1 MAPNIELHLTPAAR
15 LARTYTPVTMHGRA
29 YLPLTVFGKETV
41 AEVETQIRDIFH
53 RCKASQE
60 GSMTTAV
67 IMADINH
74 PVKKSLSTILEA
86 ARADDSRLL
95 KPIQS
100 SRFLPIYVDFRPLTV
115 AKGENSPHEITS
127 PALEKSIH

>member
-95 KPIQS
+95 KTDTKQQVS
-100 SRFLPIYVDFRPLTV
+100 AHLCRF
-115 AKGENSPHEITS
+115 
-127 PALEKSIH
+127 